1 MLNML
6 LSNVKM
12 TNVSFDKRT
21 LIPNATNYFI
31 V

>member
-12 TNVSFDKRT
+12 TNVSFDKT
-21 LIPNATNYFI
+21 ALIPNATNYFI